1 MGALLPLPGD
11 ARAHPQVLLQLLL
24 RQPQE
29 NVPIHLVLL
38 PSEIQVGKILPRKSK
53 SCPQVSLPSTQAYQ
67 EVWAELGE
75 SNLLQPRLHLAGL
88 PVGNSGQDASGHLLP
103 YQTQHLFGQGGGG
116 TAGGVANHS
125 LEALRG
131 PNLTENLW
139 AQWEEASLGFPSSC
153 PQPGARALGELKGHR
168 GHWDTV
174 VASLPFCTSFSPA
187 NLPFTSPSN
196 LPFTFVFFCLALMAA
211 SVQR

>member
-1 MGALLPLPGD
+1 MGALLPLSGD
-11 ARAHPQVLLQLLL
+11 AGAHPQVLLQLLL
-24 RQPQE
+24 CQPQE
-29 NVPIHLVLL
+29 NVPIHLALL
-38 PSEIQVGKILPRKSK
+38 PSEIYAGKILPRKYS
-53 SCPQVSLPSTQAYQ
+53 SCPQVSLPGTQPYQ
-67 EVWAELGE
+67 EVWTELGE

-88 PVGNSGQDASGHLLP
+88 PVGNSGQDAPGHLLP

-116 TAGGVANHS
+116 AAGGVTNHS

-153 PQPGARALGELKGHR
+153 PQPGAGALSELKGHR
-168 GHWDTV
+168 GHRDTV
-174 VASLPFCTSFSPA
+174 VASLPFCTSFPPA

-196 LPFTFVFFCLALMAA
+196 LPFTCVFFCLALMAA
-211 SVQR
+211 SVHR